1 MYQHLALFE
10 YMFTPLV
17 ADFVVFEVMEISS
30 SSVFVCH
37 SSLTTALKAKDYP
50 YMPVFASCGE
60 ALVLGL
66 ASGPA
71 CIASCGPILVPSL
84 LTERAGLRPHVRYL
98 SAFLAAR
105 LVGYMLFAVVAW
117 ELGAL
122 ASMLP
127 EPRML
132 MMGVV
137 YLLLAGVLLWYVYSA
152 RRSCA
157 QPCADSKLVQIS
169 ESRSRGVAGAAAL
182 GLLTGLNL
190 CPPFVVAGIRAAQLG
205 SMAAALV
212 FFAVFF
218 IGTSIWF
225 VPFVGLGCIVRNQAI
240 ITVARMAMVIIALY
254 YLSMGI
260 AMLLGKKAYG
270 Y

>member
-1 MYQHLALFE
+1 
-10 YMFTPLV
+10 
-17 ADFVVFEVMEISS
+17 
-30 SSVFVCH
+30 
-37 SSLTTALKAKDYP
+37 
-50 YMPVFASCGE
+50 
-60 ALVLGL
+60 
-66 ASGPA
+66 
-71 CIASCGPILVPSL
+71 LVPSL
-84 LTERAGLRPHVRYL
+84 LTERKGFRPHARYL
-98 SAFLAAR
+98 SAFLGAR
-105 LVGYMLFAVVAW
+105 LLGYMIFAVVAW

-127 EPRML
+127 TPRLL

-137 YLLLAGVLLWYVYSA
+137 YLLLACVLLWYAYSA

-157 QPCADSKLVQIS
+157 QPCADSKLVQIA
-169 ESRSRGVAGAAAL
+169 ENRSRGVYAAASL

-205 SMAAALV
+205 SLAAALL

-218 IGTSIWF
+218 IGTSVWF
-225 VPFVGLGCIVRNQAI
+225 VPFISLGCIVRNQAVM
-240 ITVARMAMVIIALY
+240 TVARMAMVLIALY